1 MAPSFPPPRAAFPPL
16 RLPRVLRHALPLA
29 CAAGLAF
36 AQSPAL
42 AQTPARVGV
51 VAAQDREVTRAADF
65 VGRAEAIGKVDIRAR
80 VKGYLKSVN
89 FKDGQAV
96 KVGDP
101 LYEIEPDLFKADVAS
116 AEGALARAE
125 ASKVLSA
132 LQLKRA
138 QELLTK
144 QAGTAVQRDQAAAA
158 DQESAGAIL
167 TARANL
173 DTARINLGYTTITSP
188 IDGRIGKTNVTVGN
202 VVGPDSDTL
211 ATVVSEDPIYVSFP
225 VSQREFLHAS
235 GDAKVDLKTIGAT
248 LTFSD
253 GSAYDQ
259 KGRVDFVDVKVDR
272 ATDTITMRAT
282 FPNPQERLK
291 DGQLVRVRLELEKPR
306 MQVVAPQSALLA
318 DRDGVYVFVVE
329 DGKALQRRVKTGGE
343 AGNDIIIADG
353 LKAGEP
359 IIVEGLTN
367 VRPGAP
373 VLASPVVSQ
382 SGS

>member
-188 IDGRIGKTNVTVGN
+188 IDGRIGKTNVTDRQCRRSRQRHARHRGQR
-202 VVGPDSDTL
+202 GPDLRQLPGQPARIL
-211 ATVVSEDPIYVSFP
+211 ARRAATPRSTSRPLARPSPFP
-225 VSQREFLHAS
+225 TARPMTRRAAS
-235 GDAKVDLKTIGAT
+235 I
-248 LTFSD
+248 S
-253 GSAYDQ
+253 S
-259 KGRVDFVDVKVDR
+259 
-272 ATDTITMRAT
+272 M
-282 FPNPQERLK
+282 
-291 DGQLVRVRLELEKPR
+291 
-306 MQVVAPQSALLA
+306 
-318 DRDGVYVFVVE
+318 
-329 DGKALQRRVKTGGE
+329 
-343 AGNDIIIADG
+343 
-353 LKAGEP
+353 
-359 IIVEGLTN
+359 
-367 VRPGAP
+367 
-373 VLASPVVSQ
+373 
-382 SGS
+382 